1 MSRVLVSWLRISHR
15 TEGPRGVCHSPAGR
29 HLGCQG
35 QYCSECAFTSLCGR
49 FHFSWVGNR
58 KRDCSDGALRNLVF
72 IWYVSEVLG
81 YLLGSRVTGIDCASE
96 RSSGQYRAW
105 GQRDRRR
112 GDWLGNRCFS
122 VYLVADTAI
131 FVTLQGT
138 GLGHKVM

>member
-1 MSRVLVSWLRISHR
+1 MSAIHQLVDIWAVRDSTAANVHSRVCVDVFIS
-15 TEGPRGVCHSPAGR
+15 
-29 HLGCQG
+29 LGG
-35 QYCSECAFTSLCGR
+35 
-49 FHFSWVGNR
+49 GNR

-72 IWYVSEVLG
+72 IWYVSEVHG